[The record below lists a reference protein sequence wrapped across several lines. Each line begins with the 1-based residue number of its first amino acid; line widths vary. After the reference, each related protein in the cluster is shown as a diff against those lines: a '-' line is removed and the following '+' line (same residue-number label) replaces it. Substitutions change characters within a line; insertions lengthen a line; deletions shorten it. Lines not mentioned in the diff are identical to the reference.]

1 MLNNSSNNYIQ
12 NTYDNYSFNP
22 KRTKTTFRNSLVGQK
37 IEFINGDNQINQ

>member
-22 KRTKTTFRNSLVGQK
+22 KRTKTTLIQK
-37 IEFINGDNQINQ
+37 EQKLLSEIVLLGKK